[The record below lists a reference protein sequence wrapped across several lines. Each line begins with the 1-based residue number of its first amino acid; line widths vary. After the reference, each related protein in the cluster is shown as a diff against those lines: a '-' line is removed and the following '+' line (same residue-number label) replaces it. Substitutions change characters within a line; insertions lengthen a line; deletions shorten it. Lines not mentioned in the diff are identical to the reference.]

1 MSEYDASFA
10 DAMTE
15 RSREAREEQDE
26 LDREHGQHI
35 LDITADQRSYR
46 GGERLVDAI
55 LRAYQAKAE
64 DERR

>member
-1 MSEYDASFA
+1 MSEDDASFA
-10 DAMTE
+10 DAMIE

-26 LDREHGQHI
+26 LDRAQGQHI
-35 LDITADQRSYR
+35 LDITADRHR

-55 LRAYQAKAE
+55 LRAYQVKAE